1 MAWSSSSQG
10 RGPGK
15 GPGAGGGGGE
25 QRDSRRWRGG
35 PPGRQ
40 DREERSERSDGPE
53 LVDRLIY
60 VNRVAKVVK
69 GGRRFSFNAIVAVGN
84 KAGTVGVGLGKANEV
99 SDAIRKATE
108 AARKSTFAVPLLRG
122 TIPHMI
128 HCEFGAAKVL
138 LRPAS
143 PGTGVIAGSAVRAVL
158 EVAGVQDVLTKS
170 LGSNN
175 PHNLVKATVSGL
187 KRLKSARIVARR
199 RGQRVSEVLG
209 FAAERKDEEAQD
221 HPGA

>member
-15 GPGAGGGGGE
+15 GPGAGGERGE
-25 QRDSRRWRGG
+25 SRRWRGG

-40 DREERSERSDGPE
+40 DRDERAERGDQPE

-108 AARKSTFAVPLLRG
+108 AARKSTFEVPLLRG
-122 TIPHMI
+122 TLPHAI
-128 HCEFGAAKVL
+128 NCEFGAARVM

-175 PHNLVKATVSGL
+175 PHNLVKATVTGL

-209 FAAERKDEEAQD
+209 FAAGRSDEEAQD
-221 HPGA
+221 HTGA

>member
-1 MAWSSSSQG
+1 M
-10 RGPGK
+10 
-15 GPGAGGGGGE
+15 
-25 QRDSRRWRGG
+25 
-35 PPGRQ
+35 
-40 DREERSERSDGPE
+40 
-53 LVDRLIY
+53 IC

-122 TIPHMI
+122 TLPHAI
-128 HCEFGAAKVL
+128 NCEFGAAKVL

-143 PGTGVIAGSAVRAVL
+143 PGTGVIAGSAVRSVL

-175 PHNLVKATVSGL
+175 PHNLVKATVRGL
-187 KRLKSARIVARR
+187 RMLRSARVVARR

-209 FAAERKDEEAQD
+209 FAPAGRSDEEAQD
-221 HPGA
+221 QTGA

>member
-1 MAWSSSSQG
+1 MAWSSNG
-10 RGPGK
+10 LARDPGK
-15 GPGAGGGGGE
+15 GPGAGGGERG
-25 QRDSRRWRGG
+25 SRRWRGG
-35 PPGRQ
+35 S
-40 DREERSERSDGPE
+40 DRHERGEHPERGTEPE
-53 LVDRLIY
+53 LVDRLIC

-108 AARKSTFAVPLLRG
+108 AARKSTFQVPLLRG
-122 TIPHMI
+122 TLPHAV
-128 HCEFGAAKVL
+128 HCEFGAAQVM

-158 EVAGVQDVLTKS
+158 EMAGVQDVLTKS

-175 PHNLVKATVSGL
+175 PHNLVKATVKGL
-187 KRLKSARIVARR
+187 QLLRSARIVARR

-209 FAAERKDEEAQD
+209 FAAERSHEEAQD
-221 HPGA
+221 QTGA